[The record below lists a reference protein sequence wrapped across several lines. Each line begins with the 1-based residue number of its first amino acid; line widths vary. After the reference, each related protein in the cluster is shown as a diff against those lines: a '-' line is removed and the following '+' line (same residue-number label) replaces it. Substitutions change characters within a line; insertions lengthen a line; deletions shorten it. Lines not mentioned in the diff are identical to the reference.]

1 MKKLIAMLL
10 ALVLVMGLVACGNTT
25 APETTPATTEA
36 TEATEEITEGTEG
49 TEEILDTVPVAEPN
63 AATTVYNAIWEKIPE
78 EERFFVMG
86 GDFSAPVDGAPGNYP
101 VDSEALASELYAPA
115 EELSKVESISC
126 LRHAM
131 MANNFLGAVYHITN
145 ADDVATF
152 VEAMHTALGSVQWL
166 CGMPEMLNITVIDG
180 EYVFVAYG
188 LADVITSF
196 ETAISAAFPGAENKY
211 NEAIA
216 G

>member
-1 MKKLIAMLL
+1 MKKLIALLL

-25 APETTPATTEA
+25 APETTPAATTEA
-36 TEATEEITEGTEG
+36 TEATEELTEG
-49 TEEILDTVPVAEPN
+49 TEEILDTIPVAEPN

-78 EERFFVMG
+78 DQRFWVMG
-86 GDFSAPVDGAPGNYP
+86 GDYTAPVDGAPGNYAIEN
-101 VDSEALASELYAPA
+101 DALATELYVPT
-115 EELSKVESISC
+115 EELSKVDAISC
-126 LRHAM
+126 LRHSM

-145 ADDVATF
+145 ADDVAAF
-152 VEAMHTALGSVQWL
+152 VEAMHTALGNVQWL
-166 CGMPEMLNITVIDG
+166 CGMPEKLSITVIDG

-188 LADVITSF
+188 LSDVITSF
-196 ETAISAAFPGAENKY
+196 ETAISAAYPGAENKY